1 MMRRFFLALLLLAA
15 CSKEPTTTTEA
26 PKTQTPP
33 PNAAQARELIAK
45 SAELS
50 ELEFTSAGWSAP
62 VSSSSMSPTTKA
74 EAQELADAGWLAFDA
89 AGDLSLTERS
99 GPDKRFI
106 LRENGILDVVPI
118 AKKEM
123 GDVTAVRQSPDG
135 TVVADFT
142 WKWMPNEVGASFKTG
157 PVHDR
162 LEGTQ
167 NATATFMWDG
177 TNWMLLKIDRSGV
190 R

>member
-1 MMRRFFLALLLLAA
+1 MRRFFIALLLLAA
-15 CSKEPTTTTEA
+15 CSKEQTTTSTGEA
-26 PKTQTPP
+26 PKSQTPP
-33 PNAAQARELIAK
+33 PNQAQARELIAK

-62 VSSSSMSPTTKA
+62 VSSASMSPTTKA
-74 EAQELADAGWLAFDA
+74 EATQLKDAGWLAFDS
-89 AGDLSLTERS
+89 AGDLTLTDKS

-123 GDVTAVRQSPDG
+123 GDVTAVRQNADG
-135 TVVADFT
+135 TVAADFT
-142 WKWMPNEVGASFKTG
+142 WMWAPNEVGASFKTG
-157 PVHDR
+157 LVHDR
-162 LEGTQ
+162 LTGTQ

-177 TNWMLLKIDRSGV
+177 TNWMLLKIDR